1 MIESK
6 YMIIIGVIA
15 CALMAYYFYGE
26 LSKMKKLVEPVYH
39 KSLSMESRLNELEKK
54 AIANTPKRKTNTH
67 SPPLSITYNSSDIG
81 RNQLSVIYDENIR
94 ESEANRLLK
103 NIENKNKR
111 HTLAQSMHTCPAKE
125 YNELLVGLSESDKH
139 SIKKQ
144 IDDAKHG
151 AHELFGC
158 ETAKSNS
165 NSGYDSDIMR
175 YVSESLYYADLPSE
189 GSQLSDIPQPLKQS
203 RLGSN
208 VMSKI
213 TLKHKNE
220 LKK

>member
-6 YMIIIGVIA
+6 HMIIVGVII
-15 CALMAYYFYGE
+15 CALMAYYFYSE
-26 LSKMKKLVEPVYH
+26 LTKMKKIVDPIHH
-39 KSLSMESRLNELEKK
+39 KSLTMKLRLGELEKK
-54 AIANTPKRKTNTH
+54 INTNVSKRKINTH

-111 HTLAQSMHTCPAKE
+111 QTVAQNMHSCPAKE
-125 YNELLVGLSESDKH
+125 YNDLLVDLSESDKQ
-139 SIKKQ
+139 SLKQQ
-144 IDDAKHG
+144 IDAAKQDD
-151 AHELFGC
+151 LFGGD
-158 ETAKSNS
+158 TARSAS

-175 YVSESLYYADLPSE
+175 YVSESLYYADLPSD
-189 GSQLSDIPQPLKQS
+189 GSQLSDIPKPLKRS
-203 RLGSN
+203 GLGSN

>member
-6 YMIIIGVIA
+6 HMIIIGVIA
-15 CALMAYYFYGE
+15 CALMAYYFYSE

-39 KSLSMESRLNELEKK
+39 KSLSMELRLSELEKK
-54 AIANTPKRKTNTH
+54 TTNITKRKINVH

-81 RNQLSVIYDENIR
+81 RNQMSVIYDENIR

-111 HTLAQSMHTCPAKE
+111 QQTLTQNMHTCPVNE
-125 YNELLVGLSESDKH
+125 YDELLVGLSSSDKQ
-139 SIKKQ
+139 SLRKQ
-144 IDDAKHG
+144 MG
-151 AHELFGC
+151 NEF
-158 ETAKSNS
+158 KSTS

-189 GSQLSDIPQPLKQS
+189 GSQLSDIPKPLKQS